1 MSYPT
6 VSDAADRTVTTYR
19 RSLARVLA
27 DRPIAAKIS
36 VIVVFSAI
44 VSAVLGIQGMVSVGT
59 AADANGRTQDNVT
72 ALGLLN
78 RVTSD
83 GSAATQE
90 LVLAAASTDAADFAD
105 HLDVANQLGAR
116 AADEFDRYRA
126 VSAADSALLDEWTE
140 LNASVA
146 RVVADEFA
154 PIASS
159 GDVSGALNVY
169 LTRVQPVLER
179 YDAVMD
185 ATLKTEQVD
194 AAAETASIARH
205 RVADWW
211 WSIGLLST
219 GLLATIIVAVWITRS
234 ITRPVGQLR
243 RALERMADGDL
254 SARVDACSGDEV
266 GAMAEALNT
275 AAESMHVTVDA
286 IACGIDTLESSAVE
300 LSTTAEQ
307 VSCNVE
313 TVAAGSEQISGSIAD
328 IAQNAHEAAMV
339 ATEAVVVVH
348 ATNSTVAKLGDSSL
362 EIGNVVKV
370 ITSIAE
376 QTNLLALNATIEA
389 ARAGDAGKGFAVVAN
404 EVKELA
410 RETASATEDISR
422 RVEMIQSDTA
432 DAVSAIGE
440 ISYIISR
447 INDFQLSIA
456 TAVEEQTANS
466 AEMNRN
472 VREASTGVAQISERI
487 DDGSGSSAGTAN
499 RDLSLRDLSLRHLA
513 ADLQTEISKFSL
525 RRAGR

>member
-1 MSYPT
+1 
-6 VSDAADRTVTTYR
+6 
-19 RSLARVLA
+19 
-27 DRPIAAKIS
+27 
-36 VIVVFSAI
+36 
-44 VSAVLGIQGMVSVGT
+44 VGS
-59 AADANGRTQDNVT
+59 AADASARTQDNVT

-90 LVLAAASTDAADFAD
+90 LVLAAASTDVAGFAD
-105 HLDVANQLGAR
+105 HLAAANQLGAR
-116 AADEFDRYRA
+116 ASDGFDRYRA
-126 VSAADSALLDEWTE
+126 VSVADSALLDEWTE

-159 GDVSGALNVY
+159 GNVSGALKVY

-185 ATLKTEQVD
+185 ATLEAEQVG
-194 AAAETASIARH
+194 AAAETASIARD
-205 RVADWW
+205 RMADWW
-211 WSIGLLST
+211 WSIGLLSA

-234 ITRPVGQLR
+234 ITRPVRELR

-266 GAMAEALNT
+266 GAMALALNT
-275 AAESMHVTVDA
+275 AAESMHGTVDA
-286 IACGIDTLESSAVE
+286 IARGIDTLESSAVE
-300 LSTTAEQ
+300 LSATAEQ
-307 VSCNVE
+307 VSRNVE
-313 TVAAGSEQISGSIAD
+313 TVAAGSEQVSGSIAD

-348 ATNSTVAKLGDSSL
+348 AANTTVARLGDSSI

-432 DAVSAIGE
+432 DAVSAISE
-440 ISYIISR
+440 IRQIISR

-472 VREASTGVAQISERI
+472 VVEASSGVAQISERI
-487 DDGSGSSAGTAN
+487 DDGSSGSSAGF
-499 RDLSLRDLSLRHLA
+499 RRLA
-513 ADLQTEISKFSL
+513 AELQTEISKFSL
-525 RRAGR
+525 WRAGR